1 MSQDI
6 REVAAVSMPPA
17 GRWELD
23 PAHSSA
29 EFVARHVL
37 TKARGRFGTLSG
49 TIDVADRPE
58 DSSVEVEI
66 DAASIITGVQQRDD
80 HLRSPDFLD
89 VERFPKLTFKST
101 SVRPTGESRFEL
113 VGDLTIKDITNEV
126 VLEAEFLGWQQDPFG
141 NTVASFSAK
150 TEIEREDWDMSW
162 NVAIESGGLLVGK
175 KVEIEIEAEAQHKP
189 A

>member
-1 MSQDI
+1 MSQDV
-6 REVAAVSMPPA
+6 REVGRVSLPPA

-29 EFVARHVL
+29 EFIARHVL
-37 TKARGRFGTLSG
+37 TKTRGRFWTLSG
-49 TIDVADRPE
+49 TIDLAERPE

-66 DAASIITGVQQRDD
+66 DAASIATGVQQRDD

-101 SVRPTGESRFEL
+101 SVRPKEGSRFEL

-126 VLEAEFLGWQQDPFG
+126 VLDAEFLGWQQDPFG
-141 NTVASFSAK
+141 NTVSSFSA
-150 TEIEREDWDMSW
+150 TTAIEREDWDMTW
-162 NVAIESGGLLVGK
+162 NVAIESGGWLVGK
-175 KVEIEIEAEAQHKP
+175 RVEIEIEAETQHRP

>member
-1 MSQDI
+1 MSQDV
-6 REVAAVSMPPA
+6 REVARVSMPPA

-29 EFVARHVL
+29 EFIARHVL
-37 TKARGRFGTLSG
+37 TKTRGRFWTLSG
-49 TIDVADRPE
+49 TIDLAERPE

-66 DAASIITGVQQRDD
+66 DAASIATGVQQRDD

-89 VERFPKLTFKST
+89 VERYPKLTFKST
-101 SVRPTGESRFEL
+101 SVRPKEGSRFEL

-126 VLEAEFLGWQQDPFG
+126 VHDAEFLCWQQDPFG
-141 NTVASFSAK
+141 NTVASFSAT
-150 TEIEREDWDMSW
+150 TEIERADWDMTW
-162 NVAIESGGLLVGK
+162 NVAIESGGWLVGK
-175 KVEIEIEAEAQHKP
+175 KVEIEIEAEAQHRP